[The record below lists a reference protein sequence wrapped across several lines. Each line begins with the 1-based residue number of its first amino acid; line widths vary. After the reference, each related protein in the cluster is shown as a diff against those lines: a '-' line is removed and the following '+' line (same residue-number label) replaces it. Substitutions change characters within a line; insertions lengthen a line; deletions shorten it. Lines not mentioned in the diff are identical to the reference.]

1 MNFGLEESQL
11 REIRQITGEFLSID
25 SGILFGSRAMG
36 TFSPS
41 SDVDIAITGED
52 VSLKDQIRLSARLN
66 ENRDLLKYD
75 VVRYCTITNKKLI
88 DHIQKHGKK
97 IYEREKGAA

>member
-1 MNFGLEESQL
+1 MNFGLEESHL
-11 REIRQITGEFLSID
+11 REIRQIIGEFLSIE

-52 VSLKDQIRLSARLN
+52 VCLKDQIRLSARLN
-66 ENRDLLKYD
+66 ENRALLKYD

-88 DHIQKHGKK
+88 DHILKYGVK
-97 IYEREKGAA
+97 IYERQKGAA